1 MVKWIHKETENP
13 ENGKSGK
20 SWKPCNPSNGMVKWK
35 SQAAVPKQKSRGT
48 MQWAKPPGIMK
59 K

>member
-13 ENGKSGK
+13 ENGK

-48 MQWAKPPGIMK
+48 MQWAKPPGIIK